1 VGRRH
6 GDPVLARDIGN
17 AGGLCRGDKRNRRHV
32 SCDTCLRPCRGV
44 REYDPTVSAAENLL

>member
-1 VGRRH
+1 MGRRH